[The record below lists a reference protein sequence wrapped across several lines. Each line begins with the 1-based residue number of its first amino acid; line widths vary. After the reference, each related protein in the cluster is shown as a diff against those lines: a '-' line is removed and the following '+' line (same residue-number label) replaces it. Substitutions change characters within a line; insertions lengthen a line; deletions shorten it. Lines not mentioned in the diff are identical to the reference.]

1 MRVGAKEDRVDG
13 RADRLVQ
20 EELGRRVADVQAAFA
35 RLLVGRLVVVV
46 VARGGG
52 PGGRGRGGRGREG
65 RLEEFLP
72 CWWGGGAC
80 YSVPTWQSKEGKKG
94 GGGVTSN

>member
-1 MRVGAKEDRVDG
+1 MCVGAKEDRVDG

-20 EELGRRVADVQAAFA
+20 EELGRRVPDVQAALGLDDEAALA
-35 RLLVGRLVVVV
+35 RLLPVERLVVV
-46 VARGGG
+46 VARGGRRDG

-72 CWWGGGAC
+72 C
-80 YSVPTWQSKEGKKG
+80 
-94 GGGVTSN
+94 